1 MARHL
6 AIGKLSMYLASGKF
20 PREERTVSEES
31 IRTAGILL
39 AVFPTVVLGGVSILR
54 LWLRKSP
61 YYDHPLRPR
70 MWAAGHAHAGVIL
83 VLSLVV
89 LLLVD
94 RADLGDGWKQ
104 VVRTTVPAAA
114 ILVPAAFFLSV
125 VRPRAERP
133 GRIILLAPVGAVSL
147 SVGMLTLGI
156 GLLRAA

>member
-1 MARHL
+1 M
-6 AIGKLSMYLASGKF
+6 
-20 PREERTVSEES
+20 SEES
-31 IRTAGILL
+31 LRSAGILL
-39 AVFPTVVLGGVSILR
+39 VVFPTVIGGGVSILS
-54 LWLRKSP
+54 LWLRGSP

-70 MWAAGHAHAGVIL
+70 LWAAGHAHAGVIL
-83 VLSLVV
+83 ILSLVA

-94 RADLGDGWKQ
+94 SADLGDGWKQ
-104 VVRTTVPAAA
+104 LVRSAVPAAA

-147 SVGMLTLGI
+147 SIGLVTLGV